1 MGYTIYYHPQVTPKI
16 IQVEV
21 ADEPRWV
28 EPVYETP
35 EPVITYDNDGNPI
48 GDYVETEQVLVTPGH
63 WGPETSHM
71 EDRLNPAPPSVYPA
85 SFSRKIW
92 ACRSMDVY
100 SADPKLRAELWEDS
114 AGTASYAE
122 IVSVFPELPGYAELA
137 ARSWGDR
144 QLAGLATPY
153 AGHERETWHVQQRE
167 AEAWLVDPSTPVP
180 MIAALASSRGITLED
195 LVQKILGNVEL
206 FRRES
211 GRILGLQQ
219 ALIDRAY
226 GAQTMDELLAVATA
240 IGIDLM
246 QV

>member
-21 ADEPRWV
+21 VDEPRWI

-48 GDYVETEQVLVTPGH
+48 GDYVEAEQVLVTPGH

-71 EDRLNPAPPSVYPA
+71 EDHLNPPPPPVYPA

-100 SADPKLRAELWEDS
+100 SADPKLRAEVWEAAD
-114 AGTASYAE
+114 GTATYAE
-122 IVSVFPELPGYAELA
+122 IIEVSPELPLYVELA
-137 ARSWGDR
+137 ARNWGAR
-144 QLAGLATPY
+144 QLQALVNPY
-153 AGHERETWHVQQRE
+153 GNSERETWHVQQRE
-167 AEAWLVDPSTPVP
+167 AEAYLADASAVVP
-180 MIAALASSRGITLED
+180 MISAMATTRGISVAEMAAKIQENVGLFRQASGQILGMQQQLIDKGYSAGTLE
-195 LVQKILGNVEL
+195 
-206 FRRES
+206 
-211 GRILGLQQ
+211 
-219 ALIDRAY
+219 
-226 GAQTMDELLAVATA
+226 ELLTVSES

-246 QV
+246 TV